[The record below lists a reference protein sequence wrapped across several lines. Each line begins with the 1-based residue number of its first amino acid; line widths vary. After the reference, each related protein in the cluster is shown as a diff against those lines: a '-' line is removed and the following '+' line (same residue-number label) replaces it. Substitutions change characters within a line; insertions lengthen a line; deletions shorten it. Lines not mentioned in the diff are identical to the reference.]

1 MTEYTRPAALVP
13 PFRESYGDVQV
24 AAPPCTFL
32 TFSSSAL
39 QSLSEQTAI
48 GPNAHSF
55 PGPWSQEALSPPP
68 GLETPEHGPT
78 APKLRFGTGSFGHPH
93 FCNRPCVHIAK
104 GHVCPK
110 GMACAYCHFPHR
122 PIPKPDWQLRQ
133 SLLAASDQE
142 LLVTFLPII
151 SKKAEKE
158 GLLPRVDSLIELL
171 KAEVRGAQ
179 CEPIPMGSFRPMRM
193 SFVHLVESSM
203 RRLPPHIR
211 AEVNRLKLEL
221 PPPVVTYGGAGPS
234 LLL

>member
-1 MTEYTRPAALVP
+1 MRDSSKA
-13 PFRESYGDVQV
+13 RCRGESYGDVQV

-78 APKLRFGTGSFGHPH
+78 APKLRFDTGSFGHPH

-193 SFVHLVESSM
+193 SFVHPGMSWPFVSEAAQFCGVFRSSEAKVICSLVSS
-203 RRLPPHIR
+203 I
-211 AEVNRLKLEL
+211 
-221 PPPVVTYGGAGPS
+221 PS
-234 LLL
+234 ALLTLRDTP